1 MSDHVYRSPLTE
13 CKEAP
18 LRFTFARPPLS
29 GKQSTHLADKLIGT
43 ADKPKPSFVRELVT
57 TAMLTKPHSIC
68 ILDDDASVRESITQL
83 LDSDQL
89 KARSFEDPEE
99 FLAHASEHT
108 VPLAVLDVRM
118 PKMSGLEVQARL
130 REISPETKVI
140 VISANGLPEMR
151 AAALKA
157 GAVSFL
163 EKPFD
168 VELFLFLTRQALRR
182 PVP

>member
-1 MSDHVYRSPLTE
+1 VPGALAQTLSEHLSVGDQSSIRSDTSPPAGQCRITSTARLTLAAR
-13 CKEAP
+13 K
-18 LRFTFARPPLS
+18 LRFGLHRETALS

-99 FLAHASEHT
+99 FLAHAGEHT

-130 REISPETKVI
+130 RKFRP
-140 VISANGLPEMR
+140 
-151 AAALKA
+151 
-157 GAVSFL
+157 
-163 EKPFD
+163 
-168 VELFLFLTRQALRR
+168 RR
-182 PVP
+182 K